1 MKNVILAMFLATFTL
16 NAFAFAS
23 DPNTTKENKMSDEQK
38 KVLNVIG
45 KMTTSV
51 KNKDI
56 EGVMSTYEPNAVI
69 YFQPEMPISDDAT
82 QRQIFQGLFA
92 ANADFT
98 FYGHEVYIT
107 DNIATHINPWSMTAT
122 GPDGKQMRQEG
133 LSIAVLRKQK
143 NGQWLMII
151 DNPYGTHIMQTQTTG
166 KETVEQK
173 KVQNNINNMTA
184 SFAKKDLDGIM
195 ATYEKG
201 ATIVFKP
208 GKPLT
213 DEKKIRK
220 MYKKFFSVNP
230 TFSFHG
236 HEVIINGDVSL
247 HLNPWKMKGKIFGIF
262 KMKKEGLS
270 VVISRKQAN
279 GEWRMI
285 LDEPNGDHLV
295 KKAKLDIL

>member
-122 GPDGKQMRQEG
+122 GPDGKQMR
-133 LSIAVLRKQK
+133 
-143 NGQWLMII
+143 
-151 DNPYGTHIMQTQTTG
+151 H
-166 KETVEQK
+166 
-173 KVQNNINNMTA
+173 
-184 SFAKKDLDGIM
+184 AK
-195 ATYEKG
+195 
-201 ATIVFKP
+201 
-208 GKPLT
+208 
-213 DEKKIRK
+213 
-220 MYKKFFSVNP
+220 
-230 TFSFHG
+230 
-236 HEVIINGDVSL
+236 
-247 HLNPWKMKGKIFGIF
+247 
-262 KMKKEGLS
+262 
-270 VVISRKQAN
+270 
-279 GEWRMI
+279 
-285 LDEPNGDHLV
+285 
-295 KKAKLDIL
+295 